1 MQREQRKVE
10 IDRLTQQE
18 HLNNG
23 EDKEEKEK
31 IENAKRTFGEYKLK
45 KSKDYEVPEDQQV
58 NHLKKKQQMILL
70 ESSIHNIKVKFND
83 KVHELRKR
91 KVVII
96 ENVDN
101 LYTRLS
107 EINKDLGCDDETVK
121 YYIDDEVENPAKKYT
136 VDDK

>member
-1 MQREQRKVE
+1 M
-10 IDRLTQQE
+10 
-18 HLNNG
+18 
-23 EDKEEKEK
+23 
-31 IENAKRTFGEYKLK
+31 
-45 KSKDYEVPEDQQV
+45 PEDQQV

>member
-1 MQREQRKVE
+1 
-10 IDRLTQQE
+10 
-18 HLNNG
+18 
-23 EDKEEKEK
+23 
-31 IENAKRTFGEYKLK
+31 
-45 KSKDYEVPEDQQV
+45 VPEDQQV